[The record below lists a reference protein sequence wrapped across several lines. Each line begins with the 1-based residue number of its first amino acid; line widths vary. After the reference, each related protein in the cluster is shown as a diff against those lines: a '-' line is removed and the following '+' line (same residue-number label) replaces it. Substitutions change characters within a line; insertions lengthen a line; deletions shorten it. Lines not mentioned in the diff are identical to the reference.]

1 MVRRRAFGLIFGVA
15 IVLVAVAGSAGAAPP
30 EDLSDDGTGKRW
42 RQVTETLGL
51 SWEQVAAVCPQ
62 DGATPCSGA
71 VGTKNLSGWVW
82 ASPEQVRDL
91 FGLYDPAILT
101 ADPPVVTGVDQFG
114 TAMGFLADMRPTL
127 SVDGYGFHAES
138 ASGWTAGT
146 GDDGHPIGASS
157 GFGWWPP
164 SGSFS
169 VASTAG
175 KVTNWYGVWLWRPAS
190 DDITPPAVAS
200 ALSGTLGSNGW
211 YVSDVEVSWTV
222 VDPESVVSSQTGCDP
237 TAVVADTA
245 STTFTC
251 EATSAGGTTAASVN
265 VKRDVTPPAVACPAP
280 PPVFEQFQIGGV
292 VRAAVAD
299 ETSGP
304 LSPIA
309 QAAASTGVPGTFAA
323 TVTGVDRAGNRTTA
337 RCTYV
342 VAAPTCRGEAATI
355 LGTASN
361 NVINGTAG
369 RDVIA
374 ALGGADTV
382 YGRGG
387 DDVICGGDGPDTI
400 EGGDGDDYL
409 DGGPGSDSLRGD
421 SGRDTCLSGEVR
433 RSSCEL

>member
-1 MVRRRAFGLIFGVA
+1 MIRRRAIGIVFVA
-15 IVLVAVAGSAGAAPP
+15 LVAVAGAVPVVAAPP

-51 SWEQVAAVCPQ
+51 TWDELAAVCPQ
-62 DGATPCSGA
+62 DGSTPCSGA
-71 VGTKNLSGWVW
+71 VGTRNLSGWVW
-82 ASPEQVRDL
+82 ATPEQVRDL
-91 FGLYDPAILT
+91 FGLYDPDILT
-101 ADPPVVTGVDQFG
+101 ADPPVVTGIDQFG
-114 TAMGFLADMRPTL
+114 TAMEFLADMRPTL

-175 KVTNWYGVWLWRPAS
+175 QVTHWFGVWLWRPAS
-190 DDITPPAVAS
+190 DDITPPVVTS
-200 ALSGTLGSNGW
+200 DDVRDDSGATAGTSPTSRL
-211 YVSDVEVSWTV
+211 SWTV
-222 VDPESVVSSQTGCDP
+222 VDPESVVSSQSGCDP

-245 STTFTC
+245 SAAFTC
-251 EATSAGGTTAASVN
+251 EATSAGGTSTASVN
-265 VKRDVTPPAVACPAP
+265 VKRDVTPPAVTCPAP
-280 PPVFEQFQIGGV
+280 PPVFEQFQTGGV

-304 LSPIA
+304 ASPVA

-355 LGTASN
+355 VGTALN

-374 ALGGADTV
+374 AVGGADTV

-421 SGRDTCLSGEVR
+421 NGRDTCISGEVR